1 MIQTLQITL
10 LPWINL
16 ESREL
21 IQILTVLLQ
30 EKGIKMKGNGSLG
43 AFVYGLSGHFDVT
56 LSRPYADYLV
66 VEGEILT
73 SK

>member
-1 MIQTLQITL
+1 
-10 LPWINL
+10 
-16 ESREL
+16 
-21 IQILTVLLQ
+21 
-30 EKGIKMKGNGSLG
+30 MKGNGSLG